1 MQTLRL
7 SVDQSLA
14 QVWLIRPEAEEK
26 SQCIIKEVD
35 ISHMCTEASGGF
47 TGCTVGMYVHSEQ
60 KQSTG
65 CAQFCRFTVK

>member
-14 QVWLIRPEAEEK
+14 QVWLIWPETEEK
-26 SQCIIKEVD
+26 SQCIIREVD
-35 ISHMCTEASGGF
+35 ISHMCTEAAGGF